1 MSDSQDKPWSDNPN
15 APQIP
20 YYLYFEEKADF
31 AGVLIGSILYGMH
44 GATPDHTPME
54 PSSLCLLGFSRDP
67 RRALLPVYGRA
78 A

>member
-1 MSDSQDKPWSDNPN
+1 MSDAQDKPWSDNPN

-44 GATPDHTPME
+44 NAPQLTR
-54 PSSLCLLGFSRDP
+54 LCN
-67 RRALLPVYGRA
+67 
-78 A
+78 

>member
-1 MSDSQDKPWSDNPN
+1 MSDSQEKPWSDNPN

-44 GATPDHTPME
+44 MVFTPISLRNHTHLVCSAYP
-54 PSSLCLLGFSRDP
+54 RDTG
-67 RRALLPVYGRA
+67 RTFLPVYGRVA
-78 A
+78 